1 MHAKRSPPR
10 SRHRGER
17 SRDRTADQPQYLHCH
32 GIGSALLADSA
43 AFTKI
48 RVSVQL
54 VGSVLTWAVSGQHG
68 DGRAA
73 GVVVKRVGYV
83 LEEAAGLQAAGGV
96 R

>member
-1 MHAKRSPPR
+1 VPDPRLPLHVQWLLPLRRRLHARFQTRRPAHP
-10 SRHRGER
+10 
-17 SRDRTADQPQYLHCH
+17 
-32 GIGSALLADSA
+32 
-43 AFTKI
+43 
-48 RVSVQL
+48 VSVQL